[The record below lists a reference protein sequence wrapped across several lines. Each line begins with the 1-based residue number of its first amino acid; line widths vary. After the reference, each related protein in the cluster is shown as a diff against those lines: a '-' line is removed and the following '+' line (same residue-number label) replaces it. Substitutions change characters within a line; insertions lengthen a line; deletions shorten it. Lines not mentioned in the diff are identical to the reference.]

1 MIVSARDF
9 NYSLHVHMLTYTY
22 LFSSSECDKAVNYV
36 LNYLQSLFCVYI
48 SILFYFL
55 FSGASAFFK
64 LILCTRDIMFNCSD
78 GLCTAYIYILA
89 CVCYFASIRFCEP
102 IQNATQFNLLISYLV
117 KQREKEAAAPE
128 HFTRDS

>member
-1 MIVSARDF
+1 
-9 NYSLHVHMLTYTY
+9 MLTYTY

-78 GLCTAYIYILA
+78 GLCTAYIYILH
-89 CVCYFASIRFCEP
+89 VYVILHLFGFANPFKMPHS
-102 IQNATQFNLLISYLV
+102 LIYS
-117 KQREKEAAAPE
+117 
-128 HFTRDS
+128 